1 MPNAN
6 QHSWH
11 KSFNILFIKI
21 NIMRTNS
28 IYKFLMQLI
37 LLLSISQFT
46 NAQIFKNE
54 IPVPYQVQGDHF
66 EIDIAGGQHNFDP
79 NGFVTDINLN
89 VPLATY
95 CYNKTGQAADEKM
108 SYLGPT
114 LIFTEDHELTFDIS
128 NLLPDGANTTVH
140 WHGLNIPAAMD
151 GGPHQVIFNGSNWT
165 PYFNMIDEVQ
175 TCWYHTHL
183 MDLTTDQVI
192 RGLAGMIIVEDPA
205 NDPLYQVLPH
215 NYGQNDFPLVIQEKG
230 FVLDST
236 TTPPTAV
243 AIKAGEKP
251 GNGPYTLINGVVGG
265 YLKIPAEVVRL
276 RILNGSPRK
285 MFHIGLSKELA
296 SPSNFTSMR
305 MIATGGGYVDVPRPT
320 DSTLMSVGD
329 RREFL
334 VDFAQFED
342 GDTVYMKNLAIPH
355 DMNYGS
361 TNGKALMAFV
371 IDHSLVSDNPVTTL
385 PASLVEYELA
395 PGPVFMTREKNLM
408 GSGGSGNV
416 WTIDGTPMDMMV
428 INDTVLVNTKER
440 WVINNLTNKSH
451 PFHIHK
457 VQFQVVEY
465 TGKVGVLDSVA
476 TYTHPDLPD
485 ELFGFKDVQLIRP
498 GATLIF
504 EARFDSCPSPLNANQ
519 GYMYHCHILTHEDT
533 SMMHQFV
540 VVDSADFY
548 TGLSAIPGTERLEV
562 YPNPAINELYFN
574 GSFEGAGILTF
585 YDLRGKILRREAI
598 HARDSKAVSVQDLPR
613 GVVIV
618 ELFSANKRYIS
629 KLSLY

>member
-1 MPNAN
+1 M
-6 QHSWH
+6 HFSIYFLSTKLH
-11 KSFNILFIKI
+11 F
-21 NIMRTNS
+21 MNS
-28 IYKFLMQLI
+28 DFTYKFLIQLI
-37 LLLSISQFT
+37 ILLSISQIG

-54 IPVPYQVQGDHF
+54 IPVPYIMPGDFF
-66 EIDIAGGQHNFDP
+66 EINIAEGQHNFDP

-95 CYNKTGQAADEKM
+95 CYNKLGQAADQKM

-114 LIFTEDHELTFDIS
+114 LIFTKDYKLTFDIS
-128 NLLPDGANTTVH
+128 NALPDGANTTVH
-140 WHGLNIPAAMD
+140 WHGLNIPASMD
-151 GGPHQVIFNGSNWT
+151 GGPHQVIYNGSNWT
-165 PYFNMIDEVQ
+165 PFFDIIDQVQ

-205 NDPLYQVLPH
+205 NDPLYQILPN
-215 NYGQNDFPLVIQEKG
+215 NYGENDFPIVIQEKG
-230 FVLDST
+230 FILDST
-236 TTPPTAV
+236 STPPTAI

-265 YLKIPAEVVRL
+265 FLKVPAEVVRL

-285 MFHIGLSKELA
+285 MFHIGLSTELN
-296 SPSNFTSMR
+296 SPTNYTSLWMV
-305 MIATGGGYVDVPRPT
+305 ATGGGYIDIPRST

-334 VDFAQFED
+334 IDFAQFSN
-342 GDTVYMKNLAIPH
+342 GDTVYMSNLAVPQ
-355 DMNYGS
+355 DANYGA
-361 TNGKALMAFV
+361 TNGSALMAFIV
-371 IDHSLVSDNPVTTL
+371 DTNLVSTNPVTTL
-385 PASLVEYELA
+385 PTTLVDYELDA
-395 PGPVFMTREKNLM
+395 KPVFKTREKNLM

-416 WTIDGTPMDMMV
+416 WTIDGTPMDMSV

-440 WVINNLTNKSH
+440 WVIHNLTNKSH

-465 TGKVGVLDSVA
+465 SGKVGMIDTVA
-476 TYTHPDLPD
+476 TYTYPNLPD
-485 ELFGFKDVQLIRP
+485 ELIGYKDVQLIRA
-498 GATLIF
+498 GATLTF
-504 EARFDSCPSPLNANQ
+504 EARFDSFPSPPMANQ

-548 TGLSAIPGTERLEV
+548 TGLTSLPGTERLVV
-562 YPNPAINELYFN
+562 YPNPATNKLQLKGE
-574 GSFEGAGILTF
+574 FEGAGILTF
-585 YDLRGKILRREAI
+585 YTISGKLLRREEI
-598 HARDSKAVSVQDLPR
+598 YFMESETVSVQDLPR
-613 GVVIV
+613 GLVIV
-618 ELFSANKRYIS
+618 ELTYGNTHFLS
-629 KLSLY
+629 KLTLF

>member
-1 MPNAN
+1 M
-6 QHSWH
+6 
-11 KSFNILFIKI
+11 KSSF
-21 NIMRTNS
+21 M
-28 IYKFLMQLI
+28 YKFLIQLI
-37 LLLSISQFT
+37 ILLSFSQII
-46 NAQIFKNE
+46 NAQSFKNE
-54 IPVPYQVQGDHF
+54 IPVPYIMPGDHF
-66 EIDIAGGQHNFDP
+66 EINIAEGQHNFDP
-79 NGFVTDINLN
+79 NGFVTDFNLN

-95 CYNKTGQAADEKM
+95 CYNKLGQPANEKM

-114 LIFTEDHELTFDIS
+114 LIFTKDHELTFDIS
-128 NLLPDGANTTVH
+128 NSLPDGANTTVH
-140 WHGLNIPAAMD
+140 WHGLNIPAPMD
-151 GGPHQVIFNGSNWT
+151 GGPHQVIENGSNWT

-205 NDPLYQVLPH
+205 SDPLYQTLPK
-215 NYGQNDFPLVIQEKG
+215 NYGENDFPLVIQEKG

-265 YLKIPAEVVRL
+265 YLKVPAEVVRL

-285 MFHIGLSKELA
+285 MFHIGLSTELNSPA
-296 SPSNFTSMR
+296 SFATMW
-305 MIATGGGYVDVPRPT
+305 MVATGGGYIDVPRPT

-334 VDFAQFED
+334 IDFAQFSD
-342 GDTVYMKNLAIPH
+342 GDTVYMTNLAVPA
-355 DMNYGS
+355 DANYGA
-361 TNGKALMAFV
+361 TKGKALMAFIV
-371 IDHSLVSDNPVTTL
+371 DYSLVSTNPVTTL
-385 PASLVEYELA
+385 PSSLVDYDLD
-395 PGPVFMTREKNLM
+395 PGPVFKTREKNLM

-440 WVINNLTNKSH
+440 WVIHNLTNKSH

-465 TGKVGVLDSVA
+465 TGKLGMVDTVA
-476 TYTHPDLPD
+476 TYTFPDLPD
-485 ELFGFKDVQLIRP
+485 ELIGYKDVQLIRS
-498 GATLIF
+498 GATLTF
-504 EARFDSCPSPLNANQ
+504 EARFDSFPGPLAPNQ

-540 VVDSADFY
+540 VVDSTDFY
-548 TGLSAIPGTERLEV
+548 TGLSAVPGTERLNV
-562 YPNPAINELYFN
+562 YPNPATNQLQFN
-574 GSFEGAGILTF
+574 GEFEETGILTF
-585 YDLRGKILRREAI
+585 YDISGKILRRDEIYALEN
-598 HARDSKAVSVQDLPR
+598 KTVSVQALPR
-613 GVVIV
+613 GIVIV
-618 ELFSANKRYIS
+618 EFVSTNRRFLSKITLF
-629 KLSLY
+629 

>member
-1 MPNAN
+1 MKTNFI
-6 QHSWH
+6 H
-11 KSFNILFIKI
+11 KSILQ
-21 NIMRTNS
+21 
-28 IYKFLMQLI
+28 LLI
-37 LLLSISQFT
+37 LLAISPIL

-54 IPVPYQVQGDHF
+54 IPVPYIMPGDFF
-66 EIDIAGGQHNFDP
+66 EIDITEGQHNFDP

-89 VPLATY
+89 VPLAAY
-95 CYNKTGQAADEKM
+95 CYNKLGQAADEKM

-114 LIFTEDHELTFDIS
+114 LIFTYGQQMEFDIS
-128 NLLPDGANTTVH
+128 NSLPNGVNTTVH
-140 WHGLNIPAAMD
+140 WHGLNIPGLMD
-151 GGPHQVIFNGSNWT
+151 GGPHQVIYNGSNWV
-165 PYFNMIDEVQ
+165 PFFNVVDPVQ

-205 NDPLYQVLPH
+205 NDPLYSLLPK
-215 NYGQNDFPLVIQEKG
+215 NYGENDFPIVIQEKG

-265 YLKIPAEVVRL
+265 YLKVPAEVIRL
-276 RILNGSPRK
+276 RVLNGSPRK
-285 MFHIGLSKELA
+285 MFQIGLNTDLNTNN
-296 SPSNFTSMR
+296 NFEKMW
-305 MIATGGGYVDVPRPT
+305 MIATGGGYIDVPRET

-334 VDFAQFED
+334 VDFTQFAD
-342 GDTVYMKNLAIPH
+342 GDTIYMRKLTVPA
-355 DMNYGS
+355 DANYGS
-361 TNGKALMAFV
+361 TNGKALMAFIV
-371 IDHSLVSDNPVTTL
+371 DFSLSSSDPITSIPSQLVDYTL
-385 PASLVEYELA
+385 SE
-395 PGPVFMTREKNLM
+395 GSVFKTREKDLM

-416 WTIDGTPMDMMV
+416 WTIDGTPMDMNV

-465 TGKVGVLDSVA
+465 TGLLGMGDTVA
-476 TYTHPDLPD
+476 TYTFPDLPD
-485 ELFGFKDVQLIRP
+485 ELVGYKDVQLIRP
-498 GATLIF
+498 GAILTF
-504 EARFDSCPSPLNANQ
+504 EARFDSFPGPPVAHM

-540 VVDSADFY
+540 VVDSSDFY
-548 TGLSAIPGTERLEV
+548 TSLFSNNELEILNI
-562 YPNPAINELYFN
+562 YPNPARNEFTINAEI
-574 GSFEGAGILTF
+574 EEAGILRI
-585 YDLRGKILRREAI
+585 YDLTGKTLRQQTFNSLKNKTI
-598 HARDSKAVSVQDLPR
+598 SVADLPR
-613 GVVIV
+613 GIVIV
-618 ELFSANKRYIS
+618 EYVSGVKHFIS
-629 KLSLY
+629 KVNLN